1 MKDPYKIIKYPRT
14 TEKAV
19 KLMES
24 DNKLMFIVARQAT
37 KKEIKEAV
45 EQEFKVK
52 VLKVN
57 TLIMPNGQKK
67 AYLRLSM
74 ETPAIDVI
82 TKLGLM

>member
-1 MKDPYKIIKYPRT
+1 MKSYQILKYPKT

-19 KLMES
+19 KIMEAE
-24 DNKLMFIVARQAT
+24 NKLMFIVDRKAT
-37 KKEIKEAV
+37 KPQIKKAV
-45 EQEFKVK
+45 EEEFKVK

-57 TLIMPNGQKK
+57 TLIMPTGEKK
-67 AYLRLSM
+67 AYLKLSM